1 MKEII
6 LVRHAKSDWGNAL
19 LPDFERPLNERGKK
33 DAPVMGER
41 LRARMPVVDAYISS
55 PARRARKTATFFA
68 KAYGLD
74 KSAVRL
80 IDELYEP
87 SVNNFVH
94 VISTLDDAL
103 STVVIFSHNNGIT
116 DFANS
121 LTNTRIDNMPT
132 CGIFAVKVTTDQWK
146 EFMSAEKAFDFFDSP
161 KAEL

>member
-33 DAPVMGER
+33 DAPFMAAR
-41 LRARMPVVDAYISS
+41 LRSRIPVIDAFVSS
-55 PARRARKTATFFA
+55 RKTAAFFA
-68 KAYGLD
+68 KEYGLD
-74 KSAVRL
+74 KTAIRL

-87 SVNNFVH
+87 AENNFVH
-94 VISTLDDAL
+94 VIKKLEDPL
-103 STVVIFSHNNGIT
+103 STVILFSHNNGIT

-121 LTNTRIDNMPT
+121 LTNARIDNMPT
-132 CGIFAVKVTTDQWK
+132 CGIFAVKVHTDSWQD
-146 EFMSAEKAFDFFDSP
+146 FMNAEMEFDFFDYP